1 MSETNGSR
9 AFSTAVTTILA
20 ICALIITALVVRR
33 EFFVPNQTP
42 DPLEVK
48 KELEVAVWQ
57 KVSEQGPVIG
67 PKNARVK
74 IVEFYDYECP
84 FCRKIQ
90 PALDEIR
97 EKYPDDVAIIHRHF
111 PLQFHL
117 NAFPAAIAAE
127 CADSQDRFEA
137 YHGLLFEKQDS
148 LADLQWDRLAQAVG
162 VPDLPRFRECVEQ
175 AIPSVRVTTDKN
187 LAQTLEINSIP
198 TLIVNGKLYTGAL
211 SVDQLEEITQQALSE
226 DK

>member
-1 MSETNGSR
+1 MSETDGKR
-9 AFSTAVTTILA
+9 AFSTAVTTILV
-20 ICALIITALVVRR
+20 ICALIITVLVIRR
-33 EFFVPNQTP
+33 ELFVPNHAS
-42 DPLEVK
+42 DPVEVK
-48 KELEVAVWQ
+48 VLEVAAWQ
-57 KVSEQGPVIG
+57 KVSEQGPVMG
-67 PKNARVK
+67 PQNARVK

-84 FCRKIQ
+84 FCRRIQ

-117 NAFPAAIAAE
+117 NAYPAAIAAE

-148 LADLQWDRLAQAVG
+148 LAHLQWDRLAQAAG
-162 VPDLPRFRECVEQ
+162 VPGLPRFRECVEQ
-175 AIPSVRVTTDKN
+175 AIPSERIETDKD
-187 LAQTLEINSIP
+187 LAQALEIKSIP
-198 TLIVNGKLYTGAL
+198 TLIVNGKLFTGTL
-211 SVDQLEEITQQALSE
+211 SVDQLEKITQQAIGE